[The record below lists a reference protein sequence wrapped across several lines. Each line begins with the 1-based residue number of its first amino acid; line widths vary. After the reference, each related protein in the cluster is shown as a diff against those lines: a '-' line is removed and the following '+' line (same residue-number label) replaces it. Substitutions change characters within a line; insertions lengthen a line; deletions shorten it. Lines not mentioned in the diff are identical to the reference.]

1 MTNSKK
7 NPITKLDDLG
17 ELLIKRM
24 TDSEKKLVVELLPL
38 FEANDIAEAGKLFT
52 ENYPRNGYSDS
63 FDRWY
68 SVHIWTVYQEP
79 IEQELKQYDFT
90 GAMEI
95 FLSIST
101 NKPRQF

>member
-1 MTNSKK
+1 MIDWLLQTMTNSKK

-38 FEANDIAEAGKLFT
+38 FEANNIAEAGKLFT

-63 FDRWY
+63 FDRW
-68 SVHIWTVYQEP
+68 
-79 IEQELKQYDFT
+79 
-90 GAMEI
+90 
-95 FLSIST
+95 
-101 NKPRQF
+101 